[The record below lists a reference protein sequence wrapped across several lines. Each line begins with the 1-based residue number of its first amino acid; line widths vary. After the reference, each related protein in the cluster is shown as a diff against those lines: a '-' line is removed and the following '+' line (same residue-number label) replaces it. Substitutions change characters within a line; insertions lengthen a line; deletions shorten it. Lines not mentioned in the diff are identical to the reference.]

1 MLLGD
6 LAWGYFSV
14 RRLPRKW
21 MRITAAVF
29 AAAQLLSLLVIIFS
43 RRAPMP
49 LEDEFPRWWESAVF
63 IWHLLVLVPWIVWQL
78 ARGSAALVKRF
89 LVQRPSAEPVAEPF
103 RAETTDLKPSKA
115 ETAARL
121 PVAQPP
127 AESTGLT
134 RRQFLG
140 AAAVFTPPLI
150 SLGAAAYG
158 ESQLDS
164 FRIRRIDLAI
174 PNLPPALD
182 GFTIAHV
189 TDVHVGRFTNG
200 RVLEQITEETNK
212 LNADLVALT
221 GDLIND
227 SLRAMPPAL
236 EMVRG
241 MRARRMV
248 VTCEGNHDLI
258 DNPREFYRQGEQGG
272 LPLLRGD
279 TASLEV
285 NGQKVQILGLP
296 WSRNPESTANSARGL
311 LAKRDPN
318 AWHLMLA
325 HHPHAWDDLV
335 GVPLTLAG
343 HTHGGQLMLNETV
356 GFGPLFYRYWSGK
369 YQRKDDTLIVSNG
382 TGNWFPTR
390 IHAPAEIL
398 HITLRR
404 GTTAA

>member
-1 MLLGD
+1 
-6 LAWGYFSV
+6 
-14 RRLPRKW
+14 
-21 MRITAAVF
+21 MRVTGGVF
-29 AAAQLLSLLVIIFS
+29 AALQLISLLIIIFS
-43 RRAPMP
+43 RRSAFP
-49 LEDEFPRWWESAVF
+49 LEDEFPRWWQSAVF

-78 ARGSAALVKRF
+78 AKGCARLAKMLAGRLGAPKPETLRQTGESM
-89 LVQRPSAEPVAEPF
+89 AEGAFGVPVAVP
-103 RAETTDLKPSKA
+103 ASSPA
-115 ETAARL
+115 PA
-121 PVAQPP
+121 PVAPI
-127 AESTGLT
+127 ASVGLT
-134 RRQFLG
+134 RRQFIG

-158 ESQLDS
+158 ESQLDT
-164 FRIRRIDLAI
+164 FRIRRMELNI

-200 RVLEQITEETNK
+200 RVLEHITEETNK
-212 LNADLVALT
+212 LDADLVALT

-227 SLRAMPPAL
+227 SLRAMPSAL

-279 TASLEV
+279 TARLEV
-285 NGQKVQILGLP
+285 NGQKMQILGLP
-296 WSRNPESTANSARGL
+296 WSRDPATTASDARAL

-325 HHPHAWDDLV
+325 HHPHAWDDLK
-335 GVPLTLAG
+335 GIPLTLAG
-343 HTHGGQLMLNETV
+343 HTHGGQLMLNERK
-356 GFGPLFYRYWSGK
+356 GFGPMFYKYWSGK
-369 YQRKDDTLIVSNG
+369 YRREDETLIVSNG

-404 GTTAA
+404 APAVA